1 MLSRSLQSSV
11 AGRSASMRR
20 LRRRS
25 GGSGRLYCG
34 TNGCPSTLTIDPD
47 RRLAVCEICGYT
59 RRLD

>member
-1 MLSRSLQSSV
+1 
-11 AGRSASMRR
+11 MRR